1 MAKDKDDDKLDREYT
16 LEEILAEYG
25 KDPGKPS
32 GPDLPWPE
40 ARHDPLPQNVV
51 LFPGG
56 RQVSPPEED
65 EEPEASPGGEPDPE
79 DGGEPEPAPAPEPPP
94 KVRQRPPVTDKVLE
108 FPEDD
113 TPPLQAGLRHLR
125 EKADAY
131 AQQMFSEEGKEVSEE
146 TIRFERLIPGVD
158 EEEAAEEEAP
168 RRERRPR
175 KEPAPPPD
183 IPPSQ
188 LASRYGKGLGLLRL
202 RAALVLLLSLPL
214 LWVALASFL
223 DLPLPGGLGES
234 FALQVWCSGGV
245 LTVAAVLGIDVLLL
259 GLVRL
264 FVLRPGA
271 DSACALACCFT
282 LADAFTQL
290 QLMPERDT
298 LPYAAACCLGLFCCM
313 WGTYDKRQGLR
324 LSCRTAASASEPYLV
339 TLDPKSWN
347 GRDAYAK
354 WSGPAHGFGSQ
365 IQEEDGTQKVYRI
378 TVPLLLL
385 GSLLCALLASVGQG
399 RPERFLWCLSADLTA
414 SAAFAGL
421 LIFSRPYLA
430 LARRLSGSGAA
441 LAGWSGA
448 ARAGSAILLT
458 DTDLFPPGTVA
469 LNGIKVFGDFS
480 VEKVVA
486 VCATLIRDSGS
497 GLDKLFHDLLRSQGA
512 VYRRAS
518 GLQRHEGGGLSAE
531 IRGESIL
538 VGSASF
544 MALMEVPLPQGLNV
558 RSAVFCA
565 IDGELAGIFALSY
578 TMHPTIP
585 PAISALVA
593 GRISPVL
600 CTRDFNLIPA
610 MLRQKFKLPV
620 EKMDFPTVERRTELS
635 DPDQPHNPRLTAVL
649 CREGLTPFSE
659 AVVGAKRLRSAVRV
673 ATVLSVLGSLVGLL
687 LAFYLTFV
695 GAWQS
700 ITPAHNPFSP
710 PAWPAPP
717 RHRSDGVGRN
727 KKNPRGGARDFES
740 GAPLFYGSPY
750 GRGSS
755 FFTTAGTPAARV

>member
-1 MAKDKDDDKLDREYT
+1 MAKDRDDDKQNQDYT
-16 LEEILAEYG
+16 LEEILAEYSG
-25 KDPGKPS
+25 TPG

-40 ARHDPLPQNVV
+40 AHRGPPPPNVV
-51 LFPGG
+51 PFPGG
-56 RQVSPPEED
+56 RRTPGP
-65 EEPEASPGGEPDPE
+65 EEPEVPE
-79 DGGEPEPAPAPEPPP
+79 AEPPVP
-94 KVRQRPPVTDKVLE
+94 EQPPRPQRPPVTDKVLE

-113 TPPLQAGLRHLR
+113 TPPLQAGLRHLK

-131 AQQMFSEEGKEVSEE
+131 ARQMFSEEGKEVSEE

-158 EEEAAEEEAP
+158 EEEVPEEDGLP
-168 RRERRPR
+168 QRERRPR
-175 KEPAPPPD
+175 RESPPPPD
-183 IPPSQ
+183 IPPAQ

-202 RAALVLLLSLPL
+202 RTALVGLLSLPL
-214 LWVALASFL
+214 LWMALATFL
-223 DLPLPGGLGES
+223 DLPLPGALGDS
-234 FALQVWCSGGV
+234 FPLQVWCSGG
-245 LTVAAVLGIDVLLL
+245 LLAVAAVLGADVLLL
-259 GLVRL
+259 GLMRL
-264 FVLRPGA
+264 LVLRPGA

-290 QLMPERDT
+290 RLMPARDT

-324 LSCRTAASASEPYLV
+324 LSCRTAASASVPYLV
-339 TLDPKSWN
+339 TLDPNSWN
-347 GRDAYAK
+347 GKDAYAK
-354 WSGPAHGFGSQ
+354 WSGPAYGFGSQ
-365 IQEEDGTQKVYRI
+365 IQEEDGPQRVFRF

-399 RPERFLWCLSADLTA
+399 LPERFLWCFSADLTA

-421 LIFSRPYLA
+421 LIFSRPYLI
-430 LARRLSGSGAA
+430 LARRLSSSGAA
-441 LAGWSGA
+441 LAGWSGVS
-448 ARAGSAILLT
+448 RVGPAILLT
-458 DTDLFPPGTVA
+458 DADLFPPGTVA
-469 LNGIKVFGDFS
+469 LNGIKVFGDFP

-497 GLDKLFHDLLRSQGA
+497 GLDKLFHDLLRTQGA

-558 RSAVFCA
+558 KSAVFCA

-585 PAISALVA
+585 PAISALAA

-620 EKMDFPTVERRTELS
+620 EKMDYPTVERRTELS
-635 DPDQPHNPRLTAVL
+635 DPGRPHSPRLTAVL

-659 AVVGAKRLRSAVRV
+659 AVVGAKRLRSAVRT
-673 ATVLSVLGSLVGLL
+673 ATALSVLGSLIGLL

-700 ITPAHNPFSP
+700 ITPAQMTFFLLAWTVP
-710 PAWPAPP
+710 PLLI
-717 RHRSDGVGRN
+717 
-727 KKNPRGGARDFES
+727 S
-740 GAPLFYGSPY
+740 GWVNRY
-750 GRGSS
+750 
-755 FFTTAGTPAARV
+755 